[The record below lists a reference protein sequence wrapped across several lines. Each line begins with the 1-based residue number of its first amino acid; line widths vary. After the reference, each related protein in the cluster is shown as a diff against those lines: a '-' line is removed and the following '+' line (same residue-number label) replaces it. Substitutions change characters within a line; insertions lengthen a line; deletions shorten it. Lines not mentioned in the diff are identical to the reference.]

1 MKIES
6 VKDKLSVAIS
16 KAGRITSKNL
26 TLPVLSCLLL
36 ETNKNFLK
44 IKATNLD
51 LGVEIMVPVKTEI
64 EGVVAVPAQVI
75 NNFLNNLDDNKSVT
89 LEKKE
94 NTLEIRSE
102 SSVADIK
109 TFPVD
114 DFPTIPQV
122 ENGKSFKIQARDFLK
137 GLKAVLYSSSTSS
150 VKPELASVYIYSEDE
165 NVVFVATDSFRLAE
179 KKIKTKNSVDFGGIL
194 LPYKN
199 AADIVKLFEDI
210 DDQIEIKV
218 SKNQI
223 SVFYSGLYVV
233 SRVIDGVFP
242 DYKQIIPKEHKTQ
255 VIVLK
260 QDIINSLKL
269 SNIFSDSF
277 NQINL
282 KVVPGKRLFQAKTKN
297 LDVGENT
304 NRIDATTEGEEI
316 DINFNHRYITDC
328 LSTIDSDSVFL
339 TFNGMAKPLVI
350 KGVSDKSFTYLVMP
364 MNR

>member
-1 MKIES
+1 MKLES
-6 VKDKLSVAIS
+6 VKDKLNVAVS

-51 LGVEIMVPVKTEI
+51 LGVEIMIPVKTEI

-75 NNFLNNLDDNKSVT
+75 NNFLNNLEEDKSVFI
-89 LEKKE
+89 EKKE

-102 SSVADIK
+102 SSVAEIK
-109 TFPVD
+109 TFPID
-114 DFPTIPQV
+114 DFPTIPSV
-122 ENGKSFKIQARDFLK
+122 DNGKTFKIQAKDFLK
-137 GLKAVLYSSSTSS
+137 GIRAVIYSSSTST
-150 VKPELASVYIYSEDE
+150 VKPELSSVYIYSEE
-165 NVVFVATDSFRLAE
+165 EYLVFVATDSFRLAE
-179 KKIKTKNSVDFGGIL
+179 KKVKIKKTADFGGIL

-199 AADIVKLFEDI
+199 ASDIIKLFEDI
-210 DDQIEIKV
+210 DDELEIKV
-218 SKNQI
+218 SKNQL

-242 DYKQIIPKEHKTQ
+242 DYKQIIPKETKTQ

-282 KVVPGKRLFQAKTKN
+282 KVLPSKRIFQAKTKN
-297 LDVGENT
+297 LDVGENI
-304 NRIDATTEGEEI
+304 NQIEATTEGEDIE
-316 DINFNHRYITDC
+316 INFNHRYITDC
-328 LSTIDSDSVFL
+328 LSSIDSDSVFL